1 METSRSQVVVAYDFS
16 KPADVALQ
24 RAVELAC
31 HDPSVTLH
39 FITVLNNQ
47 QSYET
52 ADSLHE
58 GLVRMLRTIFRIRQ
72 PKVDVDFCVHVRL
85 GKPADEIL
93 ALAREVGADH
103 IILGCHD
110 RNALGRILV
119 GSVSTEVLHRALCP
133 VTVARLKGYPHVKLD
148 KVVEVAHVA
157 MRPRPHRYSYSS
169 SVAQVRPVDWPI
181 S

>member
-1 METSRSQVVVAYDFS
+1 MATSKTQVVVAYDFT

-31 HDPSVTLH
+31 HDAGVVLH
-39 FITVLNNQ
+39 FLTVIDTNQ
-47 QSYET
+47 TYQT
-52 ADSLHE
+52 ADGIRESM
-58 GLVRMLRTIFRIRQ
+58 VRMLRKIFQIRQ
-72 PKVDVDFCVHVRL
+72 PVVDVDFCVHVRL

-93 ALAREVGADH
+93 ALAQEIGADQ

-133 VTVARLKGYPHVKLD
+133 VTVARVKGYPFVALD
-148 KVVEVAHVA
+148 KVIEVAHVA
-157 MRPRPHRYSYSS
+157 LRPTPHRYSYTS

>member
-1 METSRSQVVVAYDFS
+1 MATSRNQVVVAYDFS

-31 HDPSVTLH
+31 HDATITLH
-39 FITVLNNQ
+39 FLTVIDNQ
-47 QSYET
+47 QSYQT
-52 ADSLHE
+52 ADDIRES
-58 GLVRMLRTIFRIRQ
+58 LVRMLRTIFRARQ
-72 PKVDVDFCVHVRL
+72 PTVDVDFCVHVRL

-93 ALAREVGADH
+93 ALAAEIGADQ
-103 IILGCHD
+103 IILGCHE

-119 GSVSTEVLHRALCP
+119 GSVSTEVLHRARCP
-133 VTVARLKGYPHVKLD
+133 VTVARLKGYAHVKLE

-157 MRPRPHRYSYSS
+157 MRPMPHRYSYTS

>member
-24 RAVELAC
+24 RAVDLAC
-31 HDPSVTLH
+31 TDANVTLH

-47 QSYET
+47 QTYET

-72 PKVDVDFCVHVRL
+72 PQVDVDFCVHVRL

-93 ALAREVGADH
+93 ALAREIGADQ

-148 KVVEVAHVA
+148 KVVEVSHVA